1 MNGKC
6 RKSDLMEKV
15 IVVVGPTAVG
25 KTKTS
30 IEIAKKFN
38 GEIINGDS
46 TQVYRD
52 LNIGTAKITEA
63 EMDGITHHLIDMKNP
78 DESFSVAE
86 FQGLV
91 REKIHEINEAG
102 KTPII
107 VGGTGLYIQSVLYD
121 YEFSEASSNDKLRME
136 LENFAKEHGNEALH
150 HKLKEIDI
158 KSAETIHPNNVRRV
172 IRAIEVFEESGVPFS
187 EYLEKQKRELL
198 YDATM
203 IGLTMERDV
212 LYDRINYRVEK
223 MMEEGLLEEVR
234 SLYDR
239 GYRDCQALHAIGY
252 RELYDYLE
260 GRLRMEQAIE
270 AIQQNTRRYAKR
282 QFTWFRNKMD
292 ITWFDMT
299 SEDKIQQILQYLEE
313 KLEGKSNIL

>member
-63 EMDGITHHLIDMKNP
+63 EMEGVTHHLIDMKNP

-86 FQGLV
+86 FQTLV

-102 KTPII
+102 KIPII

-158 KSAETIHPNNVRRV
+158 KSSETIHPNNVRRV

-239 GYRDCQALHAIGY
+239 GYQDCQALHAIGY

-260 GRLRMEQAIE
+260 GRLRIEQAIE
-270 AIQQNTRRYAKR
+270 VIQQNTRRYAKR